1 MINIIIPMAGSG
13 SRFKEAGYDKPK
25 PFIDI
30 LGKPMITRVIENL
43 DVKNAK
49 YILIARK
56 EHIESEKELVKEI
69 EQKYNATFITVNKL
83 TEGAACTILYAH
95 KLINSDT
102 PLLLANSDQIVDIS
116 IQDYINGAIDR
127 NLNGSILTFKDNHPK
142 WSYAKINSKG
152 IVTEVKEKVPISD
165 NATVGIYYF
174 VRGSIFV
181 EAAIDMI
188 INNDRVNNEFYTCP
202 VYNYAIKN
210 GAKVGIYNIP
220 NTSMHGTGTPEDLQK
235 YIDILK
241 SRN

>member
-1 MINIIIPMAGSG
+1 MAGSG